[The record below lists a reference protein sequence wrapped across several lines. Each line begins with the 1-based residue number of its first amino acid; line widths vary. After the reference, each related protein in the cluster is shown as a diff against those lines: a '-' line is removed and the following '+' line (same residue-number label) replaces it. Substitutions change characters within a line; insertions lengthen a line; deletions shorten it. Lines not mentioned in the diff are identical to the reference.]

1 MPNMVNGLFP
11 GELQPTEILAGCINV
26 YEGVWPSPQQTIL
39 NLEKECA
46 NPDSGAYWQR
56 AETIGDGAFQHAR
69 TNRLLSITQAAKLND
84 NPVLQNVHNQ
94 FNMLLL
100 ASTIPYTKRYG
111 INEGLWHEGYSLLK
125 YNEGEQYK
133 SHYDGGTDIG
143 RSISALVYLNDDFEG
158 GEIEFVHFDIKL
170 KPKAGTLIL
179 FPSNFAYM
187 HTAHPVIKGTK
198 YALVTWIKDR
208 QV

>member
-1 MPNMVNGLFP
+1 MPTIVNGLFP
-11 GELQPTEILAGCINV
+11 GELQPTQILAGCICV
-26 YEGVWPSPQQTIL
+26 YENVWQNPQQTI
-39 NLEKECA
+39 NMLEKECS

-56 AETIGDGAFQHAR
+56 AETIGQGVHQNAR
-69 TNRLLSITQAAKLND
+69 TNRLLSITQSATIND

-100 ASTIPYTKRYG
+100 ASTVPYTKRFG
-111 INEGLWHEGYSLLK
+111 INEGLWHEGYLLLK
-125 YNEGEQYK
+125 YNVGEEYK
-133 SHYDGGTDIG
+133 PHYDGATELG

-158 GEIEFVHFDIKL
+158 GEIEFKHFNIKL
-170 KPKAGTLIL
+170 KPKPGTLIL

-187 HTAHPVIKGTK
+187 HVAHPITKGTK

-208 QV
+208 QI

>member
-1 MPNMVNGLFP
+1 MSNMVNGLFP
-11 GELQPTEILAGCINV
+11 GELHPTEILAGCINV
-26 YEGVWPSPQQTIL
+26 YEGVWPNPQQTISI
-39 NLEKECA
+39 LEKECA

-69 TNRLLSITQAAKLND
+69 TNRLLSITQSATLND

-125 YNEGEQYK
+125 YNQGEHYK

-170 KPKAGTLIL
+170 KPKSGTLIL

-187 HTAHPVIKGTK
+187 HTAHPVVQGTK

-208 QV
+208 QI